1 MLQAFRTLPRLGVLA
16 LAAAIAGGCSDTT
29 GMGDVRLTL
38 LLTDAPTV
46 DLESATVTIGA
57 ISILADDD
65 APIPLTNA
73 GGTHDLLELQGG
85 VTTTL
90 ASLTIP
96 AGTYLQLRLE
106 VTAASVVLADPFVF
120 VDGSTDKNLKV
131 PSGAQSGIKIN
142 LSGADG
148 DGDGT
153 GIEILADMVLVVDF
167 DVSESFVIQGNPN
180 TPAGISGVLFTPLLR
195 AAASTVAG

>member
-29 GMGDVRLTL
+29 GTGDVRLTV

-65 APIPLTNA
+65 APILLTNA

-90 ASLTIP
+90 ATLTIP

-106 VTAASVVLADPFVF
+106 VTTASVVLADPFVF
-120 VDGSTDKNLKV
+120 VDGSTSMDLKV
-131 PSGAQSGIKIN
+131 PSGAQSGIKLN
-142 LSGADG
+142 LSGAG
-148 DGDGT
+148 GT
-153 GIEILADMVLVVDF
+153 GIEILDNMVLVVDF

>member
-16 LAAAIAGGCSDTT
+16 LAAAVAGGCSDTT
-29 GMGDVRLTL
+29 GTGDVRLTV

-46 DLESATVTIGA
+46 DLASATVTIGA
-57 ISILADDD
+57 ISILPADG
-65 APIPLTNA
+65 APIPVTDGA
-73 GGTHDLLELQGG
+73 GPHDLLLLQDG
-85 VTTTL
+85 VTAIL
-90 ASLTIP
+90 ATATIP
-96 AGTYLQLRLE
+96 TDTYLQLRLE

-120 VDGSTDKNLKV
+120 VDGSTSMDLKV

-142 LSGADG
+142 LSAAG
-148 DGDGT
+148 GT
-153 GIEILADMVLVVDF
+153 GIEILDNMVLVVDF
-167 DVSESFVIQGNPN
+167 DASESFVIQGNPN